1 TASLDVTVSD
11 AADPANAGAT
21 ANLTLKLA
29 GATSA
34 LARLAMAN
42 GDRNGPPPAPFW
54 QMPADTDFAVFERG
68 IDANVL
74 ARGRDLVLKVVGDG
88 LAEDGVKDAD
98 RHAFVDSLGKL
109 VSSAPTV
116 YASGV
121 DADAVRKALAAQKA
135 LADTADVGP
144 RRDANRAAAQAL
156 IGWRILEA
164 DEPAAVRIDAM
175 KGLVLAWGRP
185 SVTAAYRKAPGGFLG
200 IRSAPMPKNAALPK
214 DAQHFA
220 IDVPLVEPIGGSPA
234 PSSASKKPGPPKQ
247 LVIDV
252 FVVPD
257 GARSWIGL
265 GGDPALVTSRLS
277 AAVAGSGDGLR
288 ARPELAA
295 FKDMTVGAGGFITAR
310 GVAETA
316 EQMTALGG
324 GDAGGFAN
332 GAEIF
337 ESAAQVPHQGV
348 TPIPFSLTAP
358 SNAQAAQAGVV
369 ATLHVPRATVDDIL
383 VVALKHGF

>member
-1 TASLDVTVSD
+1 
-11 AADPANAGAT
+11 
-21 ANLTLKLA
+21 
-29 GATSA
+29 
-34 LARLAMAN
+34 
-42 GDRNGPPPAPFW
+42 
-54 QMPADTDFAVFERG
+54 
-68 IDANVL
+68 
-74 ARGRDLVLKVVGDG
+74 VLKVVGDG

-135 LADTADVGP
+135 LPDTADAGQ

-164 DEPAAVRIDAM
+164 DEPAAGRLDAM

-185 SVTAAYRKAPGGFLG
+185 SITAAYRKAPGGFLG

-220 IDVPLVEPIGGSPA
+220 IDVPLVEPIGGGPA
-234 PSSASKKPGPPKQ
+234 PSGASKKPGPPKP

-295 FKDMTVGAGGFITAR
+295 FKDTTVGAGGFVTAR
-310 GVAETA
+310 GIAETA

-358 SNAQAAQAGVV
+358 SNAQAAQGVV
-369 ATLHVPRATVDDIL
+369 ATLRVPRATVDDIL